1 MHKIGKYGDKTMD
14 IEKIKKANTK
24 ILGKTIE
31 YYEKIP
37 STHLLA
43 KEEKKQE
50 LKNEIENRNG
60 KIWIADTQTAGIGTK
75 GRKWYTGIGK
85 NIAITILVKPKCTMK
100 DIEGI
105 TVKIA
110 QSIQKVIGELYQ
122 IQLNIKEPN
131 DLMYNNKKLSG
142 ILTEVNTIGEKINYI
157 LISIGMNV
165 NEEYFDDD
173 TKNIATS
180 LKIELEKECS
190 REEIIVRILEN
201 LENTVIGNIT

>member
-1 MHKIGKYGDKTMD
+1 MPKIGKYGDKTMD

-24 ILGKTIE
+24 ILGNTVE

-43 KEEKKQE
+43 KKEIKQE
-50 LKNEIENRNG
+50 LENEIKNING
-60 KIWIADTQTAGIGTK
+60 KVWIADTQTAGIGTK

-110 QSIQKVIGELYQ
+110 KSIQKVIGELYQ

-180 LKIELEKECS
+180 LKRELKKECS
-190 REEIIVRILEN
+190 REEIIVRILES
-201 LENTVIGNIT
+201 LESNVIDNII

>member
-1 MHKIGKYGDKTMD
+1 MPKIGKYGDKTMD

-24 ILGKTIE
+24 ILGKTVE

-37 STHLLA
+37 STHLLSK
-43 KEEKKQE
+43 KEIKQE
-50 LKNEIENRNG
+50 LENEIKNING
-60 KIWIADTQTAGIGTK
+60 KVWIADTQTAGIGTK

-110 QSIQKVIGELYQ
+110 KSIQKVIGELYQ

-180 LKIELEKECS
+180 LKRELKKECS
-190 REEIIVRILEN
+190 REEIIVRILES
-201 LENTVIGNIT
+201 LESNVIGNII

>member
-1 MHKIGKYGDKTMD
+1 MPKIGKYGDKTMD

-24 ILGKTIE
+24 ILGKTVE

-43 KEEKKQE
+43 KKEIKQE
-50 LKNEIENRNG
+50 LENEIKNING
-60 KIWIADTQTAGIGTK
+60 KVWIADTQTAGIGTK

-110 QSIQKVIGELYQ
+110 KSIQKVIGELYQ

-180 LKIELEKECS
+180 LKRELKKECS
-190 REEIIVRILEN
+190 REEIIVRILES
-201 LENTVIGNIT
+201 LESNVIDNII

>member
-1 MHKIGKYGDKTMD
+1 M
-14 IEKIKKANTK
+14 
-24 ILGKTIE
+24 
-31 YYEKIP
+31 
-37 STHLLA
+37 LA

-100 DIEGI
+100 DIEEI

-201 LENTVIGNIT
+201 LENSVLGNII

>member
-1 MHKIGKYGDKTMD
+1 MPKIGKYGDKTMD

-43 KEEKKQE
+43 KEEIKQK

-60 KIWIADTQTAGIGTK
+60 KIWISDTQTAGIGTK

-201 LENTVIGNIT
+201 LENSVLGNII